1 MEFSIITLLCRKYP
15 FFHDVAGTAD
25 PGTLGVIIIL
35 PISQDTYKLVRAF
48 GARFEDAPIQ
58 KTLRHPCIREG
69 NMARAFSIQRNIP
82 KILDWYGESLQK
94 IWKFWRENQMERKF
108 SVIIWVY
115 LAMVPSEISENAVSF
130 ASGNFP
136 KCKSEISVESRAPL
150 INIDYCFRI
159 SDLSLSENYIMPNFP

>member
-69 NMARAFSIQRNIP
+69 NMARAFSILRNIP
-82 KILDWYGESLQK
+82 KILERGEVVRRKSP
-94 IWKFWRENQMERKF
+94 ENLEILERK
-108 SVIIWVY
+108 SNRT
-115 LAMVPSEISENAVSF
+115 EIPCNNLGIPGEGALRDF
-130 ASGNFP
+130 G
-136 KCKSEISVESRAPL
+136 KC
-150 INIDYCFRI
+150 CFIRQW
-159 SDLSLSENYIMPNFP
+159 